1 MKDISLKDLKRFV
14 EDKKAIGDRRSAA
27 VKREMEVVRT
37 FHRVMTGTPGIRVEQ
52 AIFTYKGE
60 ALSL

>member
-1 MKDISLKDLKRFV
+1 MKDINLKDLNRTV

-52 AIFTYKGE
+52 GIFTYKGE

>member
-1 MKDISLKDLKRFV
+1 MKDISLKDLKRFD

>member
-14 EDKKAIGDRRSAA
+14 EDNKAIGDRTSAA

-52 AIFTYKGE
+52 GIFTYKGE

>member
-27 VKREMEVVRT
+27 VKREIEVVRM
-37 FHRVMTGTPGIRVEQ
+37 FHRVMTGTPRIRVEQ
-52 AIFTYKGE
+52 GIFTYKGE
-60 ALSL
+60 PLSL

>member
-1 MKDISLKDLKRFV
+1 MKYITLKDLNRFV
-14 EDKKAIGDRRSAA
+14 EDNKAIGDRRSAA
-27 VKREMEVVRT
+27 AKREMEVVRT

-52 AIFTYKGE
+52 GIFTYKGE

>member
-1 MKDISLKDLKRFV
+1 MKDITLKDLKRFV
-14 EDKKAIGDRRSAA
+14 EDDKAIGDRRSAA

-52 AIFTYKGE
+52 GIFTYKGE

>member
-14 EDKKAIGDRRSAA
+14 EDKKGIGDRRSAA